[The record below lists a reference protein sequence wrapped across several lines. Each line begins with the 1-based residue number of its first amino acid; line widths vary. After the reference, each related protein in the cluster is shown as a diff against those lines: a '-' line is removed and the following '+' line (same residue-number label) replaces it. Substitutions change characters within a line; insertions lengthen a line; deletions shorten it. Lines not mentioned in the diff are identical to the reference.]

1 MLCFELHHF
10 FVVAWMVKSDS
21 IVGLKRINAKYAEGV
36 RRKAMEAVR
45 TRGLQTKIA
54 RLIGR

>member
-10 FVVAWMVKSDS
+10 FVVAWMVETDT

-36 RRKAMEAVR
+36 SKKAMEAVR
-45 TRGLQTKIA
+45 TRGLQKKIA

>member
-1 MLCFELHHF
+1 
-10 FVVAWMVKSDS
+10 MVKSDS